1 MTAIV
6 PPAPA
11 VRFSEKFESVQGEGP
26 FTGQPCVFVR
36 FSHCNL
42 TCGWCDEKKTWDWT
56 QFDPREV
63 SSRVPVADLVDWAR
77 HRPVDLLV
85 ITGGE
90 PMIQQPAM
98 VALAAGVRPRMRVQV
113 ETNGTQTPRPEL
125 VELVDLWVVSPKLSH
140 SGVRYDRRIV
150 PEALT
155 SLRDTEQAA
164 FKFVVTGPGDFLEI
178 DRIIADLAL
187 EPSSVW
193 VMPEAVTADAVT
205 AGVAALRAPAAER
218 GWNVST
224 RQHILDGVR

>member
-1 MTAIV
+1 MTAITPV
-6 PPAPA
+6 DSVA
-11 VRFSEKFESVQGEGP
+11 RFSEKFESVQGEGP
-26 FTGQPCVFVR
+26 FTGHRCVFVR

-56 QFDPREV
+56 QFDPRKV

-77 HRPVDLLV
+77 KRPVDLLV

-98 VALAAGVRPRMRVQV
+98 IALAAGVRPQMRVQV

-125 VELVDLWVVSPKLSH
+125 VELIDLWVVSPKLSH

-150 PEALT
+150 PAALT
-155 SLRDTEQAA
+155 ALRDTGRAA
-164 FKFVVTGPGDFLEI
+164 FKFVVTDHADFTEI
-178 DRIIADLAL
+178 DRITADLAL

-205 AGVAALRAPAAER
+205 AGIAALREPAAER
-218 GWNVST
+218 GWHVST